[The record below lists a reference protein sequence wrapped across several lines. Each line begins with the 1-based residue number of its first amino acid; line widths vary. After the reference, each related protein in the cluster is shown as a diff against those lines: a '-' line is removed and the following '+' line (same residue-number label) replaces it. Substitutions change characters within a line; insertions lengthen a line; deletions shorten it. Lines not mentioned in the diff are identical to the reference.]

1 MDIIREIKKNKG
13 VRAVK
18 SFIMNKLIEKIFIIL
33 LLILFLAI
41 STINIVEQYKAQ
53 TYIYKQSMED
63 NAKFGRFIVDEFIHN
78 LEMGG
83 EGQEYLEKVV
93 TKYKLNYAISLND
106 NGGSVHRLS
115 VAGKN
120 LPDAKVLTSEQKQ
133 KIKNTGCYGMVIRYE
148 DKISMDMY
156 FLLDE
161 AQGEYLRLGFSVKD
175 GIFID
180 MYKDSILLVVLSSIF
195 WSVIICTVINLLVAR
210 PISELDYQIDQV
222 AELDLRSH
230 NGRRF
235 EKMKRRKDEIGGIS
249 CSFEVMNDNLSEIV
263 EEIGSVSSDLKE
275 QAGRLRTTAEDVNNI
290 AKEMTLAIGDI
301 EKGAVDQEG
310 LIQNGRNQVVTLS
323 ELIEVI
329 QENSHILFS
338 NAKEVQASRK
348 EGVEAL
354 EEVVANAN
362 RNSQVTEQVQEVIKE
377 ANVQTERI
385 KQASV
390 QIEAISN
397 QTNLLALNAS
407 IEAARAG
414 DAGRGFAVVATEIGN
429 LAGQTNVLTAEIE
442 GIIKNLVSEMNKA
455 VECTNIMQETVHSQ
469 SDSVSNAM
477 EKFETISQNLA
488 VMTDNCI
495 ELETSAKSIEESKNV
510 IVDMVSELSAIS
522 EEHAASAG
530 ETTASVA
537 EAEKILHELF
547 VSADVVDNLSAKL
560 NRRVDK
566 FSLD

>member
-83 EGQEYLEKVV
+83 DGQEYLERVV
-93 TKYKLNYAISLND
+93 SKYKLNYAISLND

-115 VAGKN
+115 VAGKK
-120 LPDAKVLTSEQKQ
+120 LPAAKTLTSEQKQ
-133 KIKNTGCYGMVIRYE
+133 KIKNTGCYGMVTRYE
-148 DKISMDMY
+148 NEISMDMY

-161 AQGEYLRLGFSVKD
+161 AQGEYLRLGFSIKD
-175 GIFID
+175 GIFVD
-180 MYKDSILLVVLSSIF
+180 MYKDSIPLVVLSSIF

-230 NGRRF
+230 SGRRF

>member
-41 STINIVEQYKAQ
+41 SAINIVEQYKAQ
-53 TYIYKQSMED
+53 TYVYKQSMED

-230 NGRRF
+230 SGRRF